1 MTTQEIEQISR
12 KDRDRQRQQGEIIL
26 VAERIFADKG
36 YHAATIEEI
45 AKESQFAVGTLY
57 KLFKNKDDLYSRVLE
72 AFIQQFMDEFNAKVL
87 SIDDPE
93 QSIAALIRL
102 RLTHF
107 DQHRDFLRVALEFAP
122 LNHACASGS
131 VPAQFVELHDHY
143 IAQVTKIFARGIE
156 QGIFDDGDPFY
167 LSLSLEGIAKA
178 FVAYWSRHKP
188 TDSLELRIAKL
199 RREFLERIKVR
210 LNLPRPV

>member
-1 MTTQEIEQISR
+1 MTQEIEQISR

-26 VAERIFADKG
+26 VAERIFAEKG

-57 KLFKNKDDLYSRVLE
+57 KLFKNKDDLYNRVLE
-72 AFIQQFMDEFNAKVL
+72 AFIQQFMDAFRVKVL
-87 SIDDPE
+87 SINDSE
-93 QSIAALIRL
+93 ESIAALISL

-107 DQHRDFLRVALEFAP
+107 DQHRDFLRVALESPP
-122 LNHACASGS
+122 LNHACAAGS

-143 IAQVTKIFARGIE
+143 IAEVTKIFARGIE
-156 QGIFDDGDPFY
+156 LGIFDDSDPFY
-167 LSLSLEGIAKA
+167 LALSLEGITKA
-178 FVAYWSRHKP
+178 FVAYWARHKP
-188 TDSLELRIAKL
+188 ADSLELRIAKL